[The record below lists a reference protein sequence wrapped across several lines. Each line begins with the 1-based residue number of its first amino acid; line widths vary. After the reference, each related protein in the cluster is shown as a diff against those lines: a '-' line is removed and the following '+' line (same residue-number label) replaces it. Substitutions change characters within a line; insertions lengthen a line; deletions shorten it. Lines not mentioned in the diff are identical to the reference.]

1 MTTYTREHLETLTVL
16 QLKDIV
22 RQERYKS
29 FARLRRDGLIDL
41 IINQQNR
48 PASTTEQKNV
58 KQLRQEAKQLGIR
71 NFARMRKPE
80 LVERIREQQNAP
92 LPLPSPTLVERIR
105 EQQRIPDIPPRLSPT
120 TLLLQKQT
128 VKQLKQRAKELG
140 IRNFARMRKPE
151 LVERIAEQT
160 RVEAPPVLPPTP
172 TVSPPPVL
180 PPTPTVSRLPSPV
193 LPPLPTVSPP
203 PPPVLPPTPTVS
215 RLPSPVLP
223 PTPTVSRLPSP
234 VLPPLPT
241 VQSVFET
248 TENIQLVEREHSPV
262 IEIIRPVRKKKKA
275 VGSWGKRKTL
285 APPVQTHRRRF
296 QLPPIE
302 PLPPSHGR
310 PQRQHSLSETDIT
323 SDEMSGLEL
332 LRDTHQYTEI
342 SKQELSK
349 VLNTIQELPSEQQYI
364 RDTPNINRTIV
375 DILLS

>member
-193 LPPLPTVSPP
+193 LPPLPTV
-203 PPPVLPPTPTVS
+203 
-215 RLPSPVLP
+215 
-223 PTPTVSRLPSP
+223 
-234 VLPPLPT
+234 
-241 VQSVFET
+241 QSVFET